1 MVYLIKPM
9 FLLPP
14 IGTTWGVFSGVSLG
28 EAVAGVSLG
37 SVSVGK
43 ELCTSLPAV
52 RQRSPVASV
61 APTRT
66 KCESEKKDQHRLAN

>member
-1 MVYLIKPM
+1 VA
-9 FLLPP
+9 
-14 IGTTWGVFSGVSLG
+14 GVSLG

-52 RQRSPVASV
+52 RLISR
-61 APTRT
+61 
-66 KCESEKKDQHRLAN
+66 CERGTNKDEVRK